1 MGFKVLIV
9 EDEILVALNLR
20 QMLEAKGYDVVGIAP
35 DAEAATRLAGRGPE
49 LALVDLNLRDGAT
62 GPDIGRRLANETG
75 ASVLFVTA
83 NPRQV
88 ADGVP
93 GVVGVLSKPY
103 DEDEIGSAVDF
114 LVGHRSGV
122 CPTPPRHMR
131 IFH

>member
-20 QMLEAKGYDVVGIAP
+20 QTLRDKGYDVVGIAP
-35 DAEAATRLAGRGPE
+35 DAAAASRLAETCPE
-49 LALVDLNLRDGAT
+49 IALVDLNLRDGAT
-62 GPDIGRRLANETG
+62 GPGIGERLANETG

-93 GVVGVLSKPY
+93 GVFGVLSKPY
-103 DEDEIGSAVDF
+103 DEASIGSAVDF
-114 LVGHRSGV
+114 LADRRSGGSQV
-122 CPTPPRHMR
+122 APRDIR
-131 IFH
+131 VFH